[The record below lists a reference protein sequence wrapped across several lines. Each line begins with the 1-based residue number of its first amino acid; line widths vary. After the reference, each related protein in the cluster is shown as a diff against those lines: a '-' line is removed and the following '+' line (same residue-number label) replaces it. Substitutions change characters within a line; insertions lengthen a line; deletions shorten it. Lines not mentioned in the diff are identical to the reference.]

1 MAVSPLQAPRPLHC
15 PSLCRHKDNVVL
27 LALGAVPALTSLL
40 LDLASEISQDAPE
53 GLELVRGGQGAGCSQ
68 DCCGDTVQ
76 LTGLVCPCVTA
87 RVPRAAV
94 SQ

>member
-1 MAVSPLQAPRPLHC
+1 M
-15 PSLCRHKDNVVL
+15 L

-40 LDLASEISQDAPE
+40 LDLASQIPQDAPE
-53 GLELVRGGQGAGCSQ
+53 GLELVRGGQGAGSCQ
-68 DCCGDTVQ
+68 DCCGDTQ
-76 LTGLVCPCVTA
+76 LKGLVCPSVTA

>member
-1 MAVSPLQAPRPLHC
+1 ML
-15 PSLCRHKDNVVL
+15 L

-40 LDLASEISQDAPE
+40 LDLASQIPQDAPE
-53 GLELVRGGQGAGCSQ
+53 GLELVRAGQGAGCSQ
-68 DCCGDTVQ
+68 DCCGDSAQ
-76 LTGLVCPCVTA
+76 LKGLVCPCVTA